1 MVEAAGR
8 GRSAHAAGLRASY
21 TPQGNEYRK
30 TTMST
35 GHRPTTSSNPL
46 RARRPGLRRPLAIL
60 LMALILASV
69 ASGCGGKKKE
79 PPPPPP
85 PEPEKP
91 APMLRIDVSA
101 AGNANR
107 GPSGQGLPVVVRLY
121 ELNAQGAFSGADF
134 FSLYNDQAG
143 TLGGELVASEELN
156 LAPGGSRSLAKPLS
170 PDARYFGAMGAFR
183 DIDNARWRALVPLA
197 AETDNTL
204 KVTVGADAIRIETR

>member
-1 MVEAAGR
+1 MSG
-8 GRSAHAAGLRASY
+8 
-21 TPQGNEYRK
+21 GNRP
-30 TTMST
+30 ST
-35 GHRPTTSSNPL
+35 LSVPVL
-46 RARRPGLRRPLAIL
+46 AKRPGLHKRLAIIA
-60 LMALILASV
+60 MALMLASV
-69 ASGCGGKKKE
+69 AAGCGGKKKE

-85 PEPEKP
+85 PAPEKP
-91 APMLRIDVSA
+91 APMLRVDVSA

-143 TLGGELVASEELN
+143 TLGGEVVASEELN

-170 PDARYFGAMGAFR
+170 PDARYFGAIAAFR

-204 KVTVGADAIRIETR
+204 AVTVGADAIRVEAR